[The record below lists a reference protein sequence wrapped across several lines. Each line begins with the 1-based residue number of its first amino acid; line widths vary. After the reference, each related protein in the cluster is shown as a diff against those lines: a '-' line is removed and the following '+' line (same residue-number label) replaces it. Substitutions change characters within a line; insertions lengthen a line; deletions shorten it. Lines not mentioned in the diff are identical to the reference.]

1 MLAFVV
7 LSTWNGIFQSLYV
20 TVYSY
25 PVGFSH
31 HVISEWP
38 VLITTSQEEA
48 FPTSS
53 VMRSVYFLLALA
65 KSYVLKALVLLIA
78 ASYCLEEYLVHSK
91 LLIGF
96 VERIFE

>member
-1 MLAFVV
+1 MV
-7 LSTWNGIFQSLYV
+7 LSTWNDIFQSLYV

-25 PVGFSH
+25 PAGFSH

-38 VLITTSQEEA
+38 VLIATSQEA
-48 FPTSS
+48 FPTS

-91 LLIGF
+91 ILIGF